1 VELSLHHHHHL
12 HGAKIYKATL
22 MCVLSLAV
30 GLLLLLVAPV
40 LISIRPPMAIEKFR
54 ASYQNLFL

>member
-1 VELSLHHHHHL
+1 
-12 HGAKIYKATL
+12 

-30 GLLLLLVAPV
+30 GLLLLVAPV

>member
-12 HGAKIYKATL
+12 HGEKIYKATL
-22 MCVLSLAV
+22 MCVLSLVV
-30 GLLLLLVAPV
+30 GLLLLVAPV